1 MKHHEKKLT
10 FSAKR
15 VSLLGVLAALA
26 LISFIVESL
35 IPLPLIPG
43 ARIGLG
49 NLFIT
54 LSLVW
59 LTLPETLILLIV
71 KCLVSAMFGSP
82 VSIVYSLIGGLLS
95 VTASYFMLKYLEE
108 FLSHASMSVA
118 AAIIHNL
125 SQLVVFALVTRTAE
139 VIFYA
144 PYFIALGALAGAL
157 VGIITT
163 LCLNLIKNPFGIIK
177 TEHEQVGIIKTEHE

>member
-1 MKHHEKKLT
+1 MKHENKKFT

-26 LISFIVESL
+26 LISFMLESL

-59 LTLPETLILLIV
+59 LTLPETLILLLV

-82 VSIVYSLIGGLLS
+82 ISIVYSLIGGLLS
-95 VTASYFMLKYLEE
+95 VTHTA
-108 FLSHASMSVA
+108 MSVA

-125 SQLVVFALVTRTAE
+125 SQLVVFAFVTRTAE

-144 PYFIALGALAGAL
+144 PYFIALGAIAGAG
-157 VGIITT
+157 VGVITT
-163 LCLNLIKNPFGIIK
+163 LCLNLIKNPFGIVK
-177 TEHEQVGIIKTEHE
+177 TERETDKQ

>member
-1 MKHHEKKLT
+1 MKHHEKKLA
-10 FSAKR
+10 FSAKH

-26 LISFIVESL
+26 LISFMLESL

-54 LSLVW
+54 LALVW
-59 LTLPETLILLIV
+59 LTLPETLILLVV

-82 VSIVYSLIGGLLS
+82 ISIVYSLIGGLLS

-108 FLSHASMSVA
+108 FLSHSSMSVA

-125 SQLVVFALVTRTAE
+125 SQLAVFAFVTRTME

-144 PYFIALGALAGAL
+144 PYFIALGALAGVV

-163 LCLNLIKNPFGIIK
+163 LCLNLIRNPFGIIK
-177 TEHEQVGIIKTEHE
+177 TEHEEIGTTTTEHE

>member
-1 MKHHEKKLT
+1 M
-10 FSAKR
+10 
-15 VSLLGVLAALA
+15 LAALA
-26 LISFIVESL
+26 LISFMLESL

-54 LSLVW
+54 LALVW
-59 LTLPETLILLIV
+59 LTLPETLILLVV

-82 VSIVYSLIGGLLS
+82 ISIVYSLIGGLLS

-108 FLSHASMSVA
+108 FHSSMSVA

-125 SQLVVFALVTRTAE
+125 SQLAVFAFVTRTVE

-144 PYFIALGALAGAL
+144 PYFIALGALAGMV

-163 LCLNLIKNPFGIIK
+163 LCLNLIRNPFGIIK
-177 TEHEQVGIIKTEHE
+177 TEHE